1 MSSLGHDSAAS
12 DIDLFG
18 YASLWYEFTDLNDMN
33 YEVFPVVSGDPGEFH
48 KDELYTYEESDI
60 NIGTDTHVPG
70 FEDPNSYSDMRHL
83 DSAVDVKQNAN
94 KNSKRRKSDD
104 GGGSVLAMA
113 HTTTESSG
121 TTEFL
126 AAVGGGG
133 GAGSASDSTSVASSS
148 ESVLSSAAGRPIR
161 STRIK
166 QRLLLEGSSAP
177 HARAA
182 NEASHG
188 PGGLKKASSSAEVV
202 APRNNKRKIVNAAN
216 ADIIAEVT
224 KFPVQLVETM
234 NSGDANKINDFIE
247 QFLTPN
253 CKISTKAFPH
263 TLEGHAVAKGFF
275 NGVLSTHPDM
285 IMCLTDVHRNQDQSI
300 IFRGTF
306 EGTFVG
312 SYNKNDLEC
321 SADHLSAAK
330 NSLSFVELI
339 MEGGKGDPD
348 FHLPA
353 SEIARLEKLDKEART
368 QHVHVISFSKWIC
381 KILRTRVPSTV
392 NGSRKGKTYKVSK
405 LSFDWKTID
414 IRASQKSD

>member
-12 DIDLFG
+12 DIDLSD
-18 YASLWYEFTDLNDMN
+18 YASLWYEFTDENDMN
-33 YEVFPVVSGDPGEFH
+33 YQVIPVVSGDPGEFH
-48 KDELYTYEESDI
+48 KEDELYTYEDADI
-60 NIGTDTHVPG
+60 SIGTDTHVPG

-94 KNSKRRKSDD
+94 KNSKRRRSDD
-104 GGGSVLAMA
+104 GGGSVLAMAA

-133 GAGSASDSTSVASSS
+133 GAGSVSGSASVVSSS

-166 QRLLLEGSSAP
+166 QRLPLDVSSAP

-188 PGGLKKASSSAEVV
+188 PGDLKKASSSAEVV
-202 APRNNKRKIVNAAN
+202 APRNSKRKIAN
-216 ADIIAEVT
+216 ADIIDEVT

-234 NSGDANKINDFIE
+234 NSGDASKINDLIE

-285 IMCLTDVHRNQDQSI
+285 IMCLTDVHRNRDQSI

-312 SYNKNDLEC
+312 SYNKNDLES

-339 MEGGKGDPD
+339 MESGKGDPD

-353 SEIARLEKLDKEART
+353 SEIARLEELEKEART

-392 NGSRKGKTYKVSK
+392 SGSRKGKTYKVSK
-405 LSFDWKTID
+405 LSWDWKTID
-414 IRASQKSD
+414 IRASQKSE